1 MPGAGAYST
10 KLIDKVEYDV
20 DKAFHLEDQEIF
32 KFYNRDL
39 QE

>member
-20 DKAFHLEDQEIF
+20 DNFHLEDQEIF